1 MRLRPIKETYLTKR
15 YGLRPIKETYLTK
28 IKVRADKRDLFDSE
42 VRLRP
47 IKETY
52 LTKR

>member
-1 MRLRPIKETYLTKR
+1 VRLK
-15 YGLRPIKETYLTK
+15 PIKETYLTK

-42 VRLRP
+42 ERLRP

-52 LTKR
+52 LTKK